1 VFPVPPESSKGLGR
15 HFELSPEVALERAHT
30 TEADIESDVQGLR
43 VGFNQQYC
51 CLDESQLDPQLMKGP
66 ARVLIEKAVQVGAV
80 DGAPPLGK
88 GELERFVERS
98 SFEQGPTGRQRR
110 VAVAAP
116 PDRLDRLA
124 EHIDLDL

>member
-1 VFPVPPESSKGLGR
+1 MDQQAGR
-15 HFELSPEVALERAHT
+15 CWSATFRAERSCPANARCLT
-30 TEADIESDVQGLR
+30 
-43 VGFNQQYC
+43 C
-51 CLDESQLDPQLMKGP
+51 CNGQ
-66 ARVLIEKAVQVGAV
+66 GAV